1 MASAFTKI
9 INALSGRKTQERT
22 KGAQG
27 KDVQRR
33 SQVSDKELRERR
45 EKERKAR
52 ARAKRLRELGITGNE
67 KIKRSK

>member
-1 MASAFTKI
+1 MPLGKI
-9 INALSGRKTQERT
+9 INALSGRKSKERT

-33 SQVSDKELRERR
+33 SQVSDKELHERR